1 MHRLLRLWWRW
12 RKPRT
17 FGAHAVAVT
26 PRGTI
31 LLVKLRYARGWRVPG
46 GGRKA
51 HEDPQEAAL
60 RELREEVGMTCH
72 GEVRAV
78 GELEERVHSKRDH
91 ASLFLVL
98 DVEYR
103 PRWSL
108 EVEEVI
114 EARLDSLPHGTTP
127 GTRRWLRLAA
137 RAL

>member
-31 LLVKLRYARGWRVPG
+31 LLVKLRYARGWRLPG

-51 HEDPQEAAL
+51 HEDAQEAAL
-60 RELREEVGMTCH
+60 RELREEVGMTWH
-72 GEVRAV
+72 GAV
-78 GELEERVHSKRDH
+78 QMAGQLEESVCSKRDN
-91 ASLFLVL
+91 ASLFIVR

-108 EVEEVI
+108 EI
-114 EARLDSLPHGTTP
+114 EQVMEAALDSLPEDVTP
-127 GTRRWLRLAA
+127 RTLRWLRLV
-137 RAL
+137 RPAL